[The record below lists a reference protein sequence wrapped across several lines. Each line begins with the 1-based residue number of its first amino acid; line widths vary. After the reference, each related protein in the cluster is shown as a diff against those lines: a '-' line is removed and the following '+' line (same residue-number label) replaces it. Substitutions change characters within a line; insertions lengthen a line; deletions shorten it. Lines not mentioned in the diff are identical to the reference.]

1 MKKSQKAFIVIL
13 EILLWPLFLQAII
26 YCVCE
31 LFRPV
36 FNFFFTHMHD
46 FYYDCIRISEYGM
59 FYFYAFRFI
68 WAVAFVSLFFFYLSR
83 RAQIRKFRSFFTVF
97 VLSAIPMILMRIT
110 MQYDWV
116 IHPVFTSPYQDLLP
130 FLTFLFRFLYV
141 IIPLWSLANIIFSVR
156 RMTSKSQ
163 PEAA

>member
-1 MKKSQKAFIVIL
+1 MKKNKKAFVVIF
-13 EILLWPLFLQAII
+13 EVLLWPLFMQAII

-68 WAVAFVSLFFFYLSR
+68 WAVG
-83 RAQIRKFRSFFTVF
+83 
-97 VLSAIPMILMRIT
+97 
-110 MQYDWV
+110 
-116 IHPVFTSPYQDLLP
+116 
-130 FLTFLFRFLYV
+130 
-141 IIPLWSLANIIFSVR
+141 
-156 RMTSKSQ
+156 
-163 PEAA
+163 

>member
-1 MKKSQKAFIVIL
+1 MKKNKKAFVVIF
-13 EILLWPLFLQAII
+13 EVLLWPLFLQAII

-59 FYFYAFRFI
+59 LYFYAFRFI

-83 RAQIRKFRSFFTVF
+83 RAQIRKFRSFVTVF

-110 MQYDWV
+110 MQYDHV
-116 IHPVFTSPYQDLLP
+116 IHPLFYSPYQDLLP

-141 IIPLWSLANIIFSVR
+141 IIPLWSLASIFFSVR

>member
-83 RAQIRKFRSFFTVF
+83 RAQIQS
-97 VLSAIPMILMRIT
+97 
-110 MQYDWV
+110 
-116 IHPVFTSPYQDLLP
+116 
-130 FLTFLFRFLYV
+130 FLYCFYF
-141 IIPLWSLANIIFSVR
+141 IGSTNDFDANHYAI
-156 RMTSKSQ
+156 
-163 PEAA
+163 

>member
-1 MKKSQKAFIVIL
+1 MKKNKKAFVVIF
-13 EILLWPLFLQAII
+13 EVLLWPLFMHAII

-110 MQYDWV
+110 MQYDWI
-116 IHPVFTSPYQDLLP
+116 IHPVFTSPHQDLLP
-130 FLTFLFRFLYV
+130 FLTFFFRFLYV
-141 IIPLWSLANIIFSVR
+141 IIPLWSLTIIIFSVMR
-156 RMTSKSQ
+156 ITAKIQ
-163 PEAA
+163 P

>member
-1 MKKSQKAFIVIL
+1 MKKNKKAFVVIF
-13 EILLWPLFLQAII
+13 EVLLWPLFLQAII

-83 RAQIRKFRSFFTVF
+83 RAQIRKFKAFFTAF
-97 VLSAIPMILMRIT
+97 ILSAVPMILMRIT

-116 IHPVFTSPYQDLLP
+116 THPVFTSPHQDLLP

-141 IIPLWSLANIIFSVR
+141 IIPLRSVYKELHADHE
-156 RMTSKSQ
+156 TG
-163 PEAA
+163 AADNK

>member
-1 MKKSQKAFIVIL
+1 MWSDEKKQKSFCCDFRGASLAAVPAGDNILRLRAFPPCI
-13 EILLWPLFLQAII
+13 
-26 YCVCE
+26 
-31 LFRPV
+31 
-36 FNFFFTHMHD
+36 NFFFTHMHD

-116 IHPVFTSPYQDLLP
+116 IHPVFTSPHQDLLP

-156 RMTSKSQ
+156 RITAKIQ
-163 PEAA
+163 P

>member
-1 MKKSQKAFIVIL
+1 MKKMQKAFIVIS

-26 YCVCE
+26 YCACE

-36 FNFFFTHMHD
+36 FDFFYTHMHD

-59 FYFYAFRFI
+59 FFFYALRFI
-68 WAVAFVSLFFFYLSR
+68 WAVAFVGLFFFYLSR
-83 RAQIRKFRSFFTVF
+83 RARIRKFRSFFTAF

-116 IHPVFTSPYQDLLP
+116 IQPVFTSSHQDLLP

-141 IIPLWSLANIIFSVR
+141 IISLWSLTSIVFSVMR
-156 RMTSKSQ
+156 ITAKSQ
-163 PEAA
+163 PEVP